1 MPTANTFSTPTAGKS
16 FTLSLNDF
24 NNSLLSLFSNFY
36 GPTPPSSLEITVAGV
51 ATAPYTGMLYRSSIY
66 NAFYAY
72 DATAK
77 KGGGISSNYTR
88 VGLGSRNFES
98 ITDLVTNIATI
109 EQTELLTTV
118 GAGAN
123 YRLYMKTANTPSI
136 VDVGIPPASSLTS
149 AMFISRQVPNTAIA
163 VNSLTGHELATNFVY
178 NSIFTSKG
186 RVAIDSLAERVVTT
200 SITGNVLNLD
210 VGLASMHRV
219 NVTSHINS
227 IIFSNN
233 NTTMGWGVSVFF
245 YANGTGYNFNTNS
258 NVAYPNSNTPV
269 TLTTTAGRMDTISF
283 VSPTGSNVGVL
294 AFVGGQGF

>member
-16 FTLSLNDF
+16 FTLSLIDF

-36 GPTPPSSLEITVAGV
+36 GPTPPSSLEVTVAGV
-51 ATAPYTGMLYRSSIY
+51 ATAPYTGTLYRSSLY

-77 KGGGISSNYTR
+77 KGGGIASNYTR

-123 YRLYMKTANTPSI
+123 YRLYMKTSNTPGI
-136 VDVGIPPASSLTS
+136 VDVGIPPSSSLIS
-149 AMFISRQVPNTAIA
+149 GMFVTGQVPNTAIA
-163 VNSLTGHELATNFVY
+163 VNSLTGNELSTNFIH
-178 NSIFTSKG
+178 NSTFTVRA
-186 RVAIDSLAERVVTT
+186 RVAIDALAERVVAT
-200 SITGNVLNLD
+200 SISGNVLNLD

-227 IIFSNN
+227 IVFSNN

-245 YANGTGYNFNTNS
+245 YANGSTYNFNTNS
-258 NVAYPNSNTPV
+258 NVAYPNSNTSV
-269 TLTTTAGRMDTISF
+269 TLTTTAGRMDAISF
-283 VSPTGSNVGVL
+283 VSPNGSNVGVL
-294 AFVGGQGF
+294 AFVGGQGY

>member
-1 MPTANTFSTPTAGKS
+1 MPTVNTFSTPTAGKS

-24 NNSLLSLFSNFY
+24 NNSLLSLFNNFY
-36 GPTPPSSLEITVAGV
+36 GPVPPSNLEITIAGV
-51 ATAPYTGMLYRSSIY
+51 STNPYAGMLYRSSIY

-72 DATAK
+72 DPTAK

-98 ITDLVTNIATI
+98 ITDLVTNISTI

-118 GAGAN
+118 GSGAN
-123 YRLYMKTANTPSI
+123 YRLYMKTSNTPGI
-136 VDVGIPPASSLTS
+136 VDVGIPPASSLST
-149 AMFISRQVPNTAIA
+149 AMFISRQIPNTALQA
-163 VNSLTGHELATNFVY
+163 SSVTGFELASNFVY
-178 NSIFTSKG
+178 NSAYTIKG
-186 RVAIDSLAERVVTT
+186 RALIDSLAERVVTT
-200 SITGNVLNLD
+200 NISGNVLNIN

-219 NVTSHINS
+219 NVTSHINA

-245 YANGTGYNFNTNS
+245 YANGTAYNFNTNS

-269 TLTTTAGRMDTISF
+269 TLTSTAGRMDAISF
-283 VSPTGSNVGVL
+283 ISPNGSNVGVL
-294 AFVGGQGF
+294 AFVGGQGY

>member
-24 NNSLLSLFSNFY
+24 NNSLLSIFSNFY

-51 ATAPYTGMLYRSSIY
+51 ATNPYTGMLYRSSIH

-88 VGLGSRNFES
+88 VGLGSRNFEG
-98 ITDLVTNIATI
+98 ITELVANLTYV

-118 GAGAN
+118 GSGAN
-123 YRLYMKTANTPSI
+123 YRLYMKTSNTPGI

-149 AMFISRQVPNTAIA
+149 AMFVNGQVPNTAIA
-163 VNSLTGHELATNFVY
+163 VNSLTGNELKSNFVY
-178 NSIFTSKG
+178 NSAYTIRG
-186 RVAIDSLAERVVTT
+186 RALIDSLAERVVAT
-200 SITGNVLNLD
+200 SISGNVLNLD

-219 NVTSHINS
+219 NVTSNINS
-227 IIFSNN
+227 IVFSNN
-233 NTTMGWGVSVFF
+233 NNTMGWGVSVFF
-245 YANGTGYNFNTNS
+245 YANGTAYNFKTNS
-258 NVAYPNSNTPV
+258 NVAYPNSNTAV
-269 TLTTTAGRMDTISF
+269 TLTTTAGRMDAISF
-283 VSPTGSNVGVL
+283 ISPNGSNVGVL
-294 AFVGGQGF
+294 AFVGGQGY

>member
-1 MPTANTFSTPTAGKS
+1 MPTTFSTPTAGKS

-36 GPTPPSSLEITVAGV
+36 GATPPSSSDITVAGV
-51 ATAPYTGMLYRSSIY
+51 ASNPYPGMLYRSSVY
-66 NAFYAY
+66 NAFYVY

-77 KGGGISSNYTR
+77 KGGGIASNYTR

-98 ITDLVTNIATI
+98 ISDLVTNLATI

-118 GAGAN
+118 GAAAN
-123 YRLYMKTANTPSI
+123 YRLYMKTSNTPGI

-149 AMFISRQVPNTAIA
+149 AMFINRQVPNTAIA
-163 VNSLTGHELATNFVY
+163 ATSITGHELSPFFVY
-178 NSIFTSKG
+178 DSSFLTKG
-186 RVAIDSLAERVVTT
+186 RMAVHSMAERVVVTNI
-200 SITGNVLNLD
+200 SGNLLNID

-219 NVTSHINS
+219 NVTSHINA

-269 TLTTTAGRMDTISF
+269 TLTTTAGRMDAISF
-283 VSPTGSNVGVL
+283 VSPTGANSNVL